1 MTSTDVRAWMT
12 RSPRTIAPGTKL
24 SAAYDTMTMNGI
36 HHLPVLE
43 DGKLVGLVED
53 RDLVI
58 ALHFADARHMTVGRI
73 MAREP
78 FTTTPETE
86 IGALALEMARA
97 VRSAAIVM
105 EKNEVVGIFTA
116 VDALRALGTQTLR

>member
-1 MTSTDVRAWMT
+1 MASTDVRSWMT
-12 RSPRTIAPGTKL
+12 RSPRTIAPSTPLGT
-24 SAAYDTMTMNGI
+24 AYDTMTMNGI
-36 HHLPVLE
+36 HHLPVVD
-43 DGKLVGLVED
+43 DGKLIGLVAD

-78 FTTTPETE
+78 FTSSPDAE
-86 IGALALEMARA
+86 IGVVALEMARA
-97 VRSAAIVM
+97 VRDAAVVV

-116 VDALRALGTQTLR
+116 VDALRALGAQAMR